1 MVFYFCTMKKETL
14 LFGIYPVIEALKAK
28 QTIDKAYV
36 QKGLQSP
43 KIDAIVAD
51 LEALNTTISYVPL
64 EKMEKLCRSNH
75 QGIILISS
83 PIEFVALETMVEA
96 VLESKKTPLF
106 LILDQISDVRNFGA
120 ILRTAECTGV
130 DGIIIQKSGSAPING
145 DTIKTSAGA
154 VFNIPICKVDHIKD
168 AIFYFQASEIQVVAA
183 TEKTDQMLY
192 DIDFQSATAIVMG
205 SEMCIRDRISDV
217 RNFGAILRT
226 AECTGVDGVIIQK
239 KGGAPVSGDT
249 VKTSAGAIFN
259 IPICKVDHIKDAIYY
274 LQGSGITTIAAT
286 EKTHDTIYNLE
297 LNEPMAIVMGSEG
310 LGVSKSVLS
319 IVDKKAS
326 LPLLGVINSL
336 NVSVA
341 CGALLYEVV
350 RQRSK

>member
-1 MVFYFCTMKKETL
+1 MKKETL

-96 VLESKKTPLF
+96 VLESEKTPLF
-106 LILDQISDVRNFGA
+106 LILDQ
-120 ILRTAECTGV
+120 
-130 DGIIIQKSGSAPING
+130 
-145 DTIKTSAGA
+145 
-154 VFNIPICKVDHIKD
+154 
-168 AIFYFQASEIQVVAA
+168 
-183 TEKTDQMLY
+183 
-192 DIDFQSATAIVMG
+192 
-205 SEMCIRDRISDV
+205 ISDV

-286 EKTHDTIYNLE
+286 EKTQDTIYNLE

-326 LPLLGVINSL
+326 LPLLGAINSL

>member
-1 MVFYFCTMKKETL
+1 MKKETL

-36 QKGLQSP
+36 QKGLQSS
-43 KIDAIVAD
+43 KIDAILAD

-96 VLESKKTPLF
+96 VLESEKTPLF
-106 LILDQISDVRNFGA
+106 LILDQ
-120 ILRTAECTGV
+120 
-130 DGIIIQKSGSAPING
+130 
-145 DTIKTSAGA
+145 
-154 VFNIPICKVDHIKD
+154 
-168 AIFYFQASEIQVVAA
+168 
-183 TEKTDQMLY
+183 
-192 DIDFQSATAIVMG
+192 
-205 SEMCIRDRISDV
+205 ISDV

-274 LQGSGITTIAAT
+274 LQGSGVTTIAAT
-286 EKTHDTIYNLE
+286 EKTQDTIYNLE
-297 LNEPMAIVMGSEG
+297 LNEPMAIIMGSEG

>member
-1 MVFYFCTMKKETL
+1 MVFYFYIMKKETL

-36 QKGLQSP
+36 QKGIQSP
-43 KIDAIVAD
+43 KIDTIVAD

-83 PIEFVALETMVEA
+83 PIEFVSLETMVES
-96 VLESKKTPLF
+96 VLESVKTPLF
-106 LILDQISDVRNFGA
+106 LILDQ
-120 ILRTAECTGV
+120 
-130 DGIIIQKSGSAPING
+130 
-145 DTIKTSAGA
+145 
-154 VFNIPICKVDHIKD
+154 
-168 AIFYFQASEIQVVAA
+168 
-183 TEKTDQMLY
+183 
-192 DIDFQSATAIVMG
+192 
-205 SEMCIRDRISDV
+205 ISDV

-274 LQGSGITTIAAT
+274 LQGSGVTTIAAT
-286 EKTHDTIYNLE
+286 EKTQDTIYNLE
-297 LNEPMAIVMGSEG
+297 LNEPLAIVMGSEG
-310 LGVSKSVLS
+310 LGVSKSVLN

-326 LPLLGVINSL
+326 LPLLGAINSL